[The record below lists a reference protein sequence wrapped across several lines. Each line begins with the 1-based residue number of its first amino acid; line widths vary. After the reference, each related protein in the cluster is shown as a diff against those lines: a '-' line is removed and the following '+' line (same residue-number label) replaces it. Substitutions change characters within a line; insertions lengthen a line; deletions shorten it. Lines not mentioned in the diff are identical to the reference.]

1 MAAFRSRL
9 VSGTSL
15 SLLMS
20 VGLVVAP
27 VRAQETGEVTV
38 LEEIVLTAEEQA
50 KQALGVSQITAEDLE
65 KQPVV
70 NDISEVVRKQ
80 PGVNLTGST
89 ATGQRGNQRQIDIRG
104 MGPENTLIL
113 IDGKPV
119 LSRNSVKMSRGG
131 ERDTRGDS
139 NWVPAELIE
148 RIEVIRGPAAARYGS
163 GASGG
168 VVNIITKRPETF
180 TGQIGL
186 HWNQPENDKEG
197 VTKRTNFLLA
207 GPAGERLT
215 FRVFGNYNE
224 TGGDDPDLNP
234 PQLDED
240 TGELTETYA
249 AREGVVNKDLGTLL
263 TWDMAPGHEL
273 DLQFDFSRQGNIYA
287 GDTRNGSVSEDAAG
301 LVGSETS
308 RIYRRV
314 LSATHRG
321 EYDFGE
327 SMSYLQWEQTD
338 NTRLC
343 TGLSG
348 SVEDNYV
355 PCVDTDGDG
364 ENDAFR
370 YNTIDLDNITAKSEW
385 IMPMNLGGKASRVT
399 LGAEYRGEFMKDPNS
414 ILNSLAEDPAVAE
427 ELAELLGI
435 PTDPALRDTESEQN
449 LIGLYAEGNIEWD
462 ERLTL
467 TPALRFDYSDT
478 FGSAWSPGPNATYEF
493 SDEWTVKLGVARAF
507 KTPNLFQ
514 LNPNYVYR
522 TRGNGCPYFEG
533 IQVDGP
539 CLVIGNPDLEAEKS
553 LNSEIGVAYA
563 GAQGI
568 NASLTYFHN
577 DYDNRIGSG
586 FVQYNEGATTDRIYR
601 WENEGKAVI
610 SGLEGNFSTDL
621 GDRFAFNANFTK
633 MIKSEKDNGEPL
645 SLVPE
650 YTINAALDWYATEAL
665 TVTLSATHY
674 GEISAAGIAS
684 TTGEVYE
691 DTESR
696 DPYTLVNLGGNWQI
710 NDTARVSAGITNLLD
725 KTVVR
730 TGSGANANTFNEPGR
745 AFYLTLNKSF

>member
-1 MAAFRSRL
+1 MATFRSSL
-9 VSGTSL
+9 ASGTSL
-15 SLLMS
+15 SLILS
-20 VGLVVAP
+20 AGLAVVP
-27 VRAQETGEVTV
+27 VQAQETGETTV

-50 KQALGVSQITAEDLE
+50 KQSLGVSQITEEELE

-180 TGQIGL
+180 MGQVGL

-197 VTKRTNFLLA
+197 VTKRTNFMLA

-215 FRVFGNYNE
+215 FRVFGSYNE
-224 TGGDDPDLNP
+224 TGADDADLNP
-234 PQLDED
+234 PILDPE
-240 TGELTETYA
+240 TGEYTDPYA
-249 AREGVVNKDLGTLL
+249 AREGVVNKDLGALL
-263 TWDMAPGHEL
+263 TWDVAPGHEL
-273 DLQFDFSRQGNIYA
+273 DLQFDFSRQGNVYA
-287 GDTRNGSVSEDAAG
+287 GDTRNGSLSEYSADLFGA
-301 LVGSETS
+301 ETS
-308 RIYRRV
+308 RMYRRT
-314 LSATHRG
+314 LSTTHRG

-327 SMSYLQWEQTD
+327 SISYLQWERTD

-343 TGLSG
+343 SGLAG
-348 SVEDNYV
+348 SSEDNYV

-364 ENDAFR
+364 EPDAFR
-370 YNTIDLDNITAKSEW
+370 YNTIKLDNVSAKTEW
-385 IMPMNLGGKASRVT
+385 IVPMDLGGKASRT
-399 LGAEYRGEFMKDPNS
+399 TFGAEYRGEFM
-414 ILNSLAEDPAVAE
+414 EDPYSIQN
-427 ELAELLGI
+427 ELPPELGGEAGI
-435 PTDPALRDTESEQN
+435 PIDPASRDSKSEQN
-449 LIGLYAEGNIEWD
+449 TLGLYVESNVEWD
-462 ERLTL
+462 DRLTL
-467 TPALRFDYSDT
+467 TPALRFDHSDT
-478 FGSAWSPGPNATYEF
+478 FGSAFLPGLNATYEF
-493 SDEWTVKLGVARAF
+493 SDEWTMKLGIAKAF

-522 TRGNGCPYFEG
+522 TMGNGCPW
-533 IQVDGP
+533 VDGERVGGP
-539 CLVIGNPDLEAEKS
+539 CLVIGNPDLDPEES
-553 LNSEIGVAYA
+553 LNSEVGVAYQ
-563 GAQGI
+563 GLQGI

-586 FVQYNEGATTDRIYR
+586 FVQYNAGATTNRLYR
-601 WENEGKAVI
+601 WENEGKAVV

-621 GDRFAFNANFTK
+621 GERFAINTNFTK

-645 SLVPE
+645 SLVPD
-650 YTINAALDWYATEAL
+650 YTINAALDWNATEDL

-674 GEISAAGIAS
+674 GRIEAASLAS

-696 DPYTLVNLGGNWQI
+696 DSYTLVNLGANWVV

-730 TGSGANANTFNEPGR
+730 TGSGSDANTFNEPGR
-745 AFYLTLNKSF
+745 AFYVTLNKTF

>member
-1 MAAFRSRL
+1 MATFRSRL

-15 SLLMS
+15 SLLVS
-20 VGLVVAP
+20 FGLVAAP
-27 VRAQETGEVTV
+27 LRAQETGDVTV

-50 KQALGVSQITAEDLE
+50 KQALGVSQVTAEDLE

-70 NDISEVVRKQ
+70 NDISEVVRRQ

-180 TGQIGL
+180 TGQLGL

-197 VTKRTNFLLA
+197 VTKRTNFMLA

-215 FRVFGNYNE
+215 FRVFGNYSE

-234 PQLDED
+234 PQLNEE
-240 TGELTETYA
+240 GELETLA
-249 AREGVVNKDLGTLL
+249 AREGVVNKDTGALL

-273 DLQFDFSRQGNIYA
+273 DLQFDFSRQGNIFA
-287 GDTRNGSVSEDAAG
+287 GDTRNGTISEDSAA
-301 LVGSETS
+301 LVGAETS
-308 RIYRRV
+308 RMYRRT
-314 LSATHRG
+314 LSTTHRG

-327 SMSYLQWEQTD
+327 SISYLQWEKTD

-343 TGLSG
+343 SGLSG
-348 SVEDNYV
+348 SIEDNYV
-355 PCVDTDGDG
+355 PCVDIDGDG

-370 YNTIDLDNITAKSEW
+370 NNTIDLDNITAKTEW
-385 IMPMNLGGKASRVT
+385 IMPMDLGGKASRVT
-399 LGAEYRGEFMKDPNS
+399 LGAEYRGEFMEDPNS
-414 ILNSLAEDPAVAE
+414 ILNSLAEDPEDAKD
-427 ELAELLGI
+427 LAELLGI
-435 PTDPALRDTESEQN
+435 PVDPADRETESEQN
-449 LIGLYAEGNIEWD
+449 LVGLYAEGNIEWND
-462 ERLTL
+462 RLTL

-478 FGSAWSPGPNATYEF
+478 FGSAWSPGLNATYEF
-493 SDEWTVKLGVARAF
+493 SDEWTMKLGVARAF

-522 TRGNGCPYFEG
+522 TRGNGCPYVDG
-533 IQVDGP
+533 VQVTGP

-553 LNSEIGVAYA
+553 LNSEIGIAYA

-586 FVQYNEGATTDRIYR
+586 FVQYNDGATTNRLYR

-610 SGLEGNFSTDL
+610 SGLEGNVSTDL

-645 SLVPE
+645 SLVPD
-650 YTINAALDWYATEAL
+650 YTLNAALDWQATEAL
-665 TVTLSATHY
+665 TVTLSATRY
-674 GEISAAGIAS
+674 GRIEAAGTAS
-684 TTGEVYE
+684 TTGEVYA

-696 DPYTLVNLGGNWQI
+696 DPYTLVNLGGNWQV

-730 TGSGANANTFNEPGR
+730 TGTGSSANTFNEPGR
-745 AFYLTLNKSF
+745 AFYVSLSKSF

>member
-1 MAAFRSRL
+1 MTTFRSRL

-27 VRAQETGEVTV
+27 LHAQETGDVTV

-50 KQALGVSQITAEDLE
+50 KQALGVSQITEEDLE
-65 KQPVV
+65 RQPVV

-148 RIEVIRGPAAARYGS
+148 RVEVIRGPAAARYGS

-180 TGQIGL
+180 MGQVGL
-186 HWNQPENDKEG
+186 HWNQPQNSEEG
-197 VTKRTNFLLA
+197 ATKRTNFLLA

-215 FRVFGNYNE
+215 IRVFGNYNKTE
-224 TGGDDPDLNP
+224 GDDPNLNP
-234 PQLDED
+234 PQLNDDGEYD
-240 TGELTETYA
+240 TFA
-249 AREGVVNKDLGTLL
+249 AREGVVNKDVGTLL

-287 GDTRNGSVSEDAAG
+287 GDTRSGTINEDAAS
-301 LVGSETS
+301 LVGAETS
-308 RIYRRV
+308 RMYRRT
-314 LSATHRG
+314 LSTTHRG

-327 SMSYLQWEQTD
+327 SVSYLQWERTD

-343 TGLSG
+343 SGLAG
-348 SVEDNYV
+348 SSEDNYV

-364 ENDAFR
+364 EDDAFR
-370 YNTIDLDNITAKSEW
+370 YNTIELDNIAAKTEW
-385 IMPMNLGGKASRVT
+385 ILPMDLAGRPSRT
-399 LGAEYRGEFMKDPNS
+399 TFGAEYRGEFMEDPYS
-414 ILNSLAEDPAVAE
+414 ILNDLPED
-427 ELAELLGI
+427 LAELVGI
-435 PTDPALRDTESEQN
+435 PADPADRETSSEQH
-449 LIGLYAEGNIEWD
+449 LLGFYVESNIEWND
-462 ERLTL
+462 RLTL
-467 TPALRFDYSDT
+467 TPALRFDHSDT
-478 FGSAWSPGPNATYEF
+478 FGNAWSPGLNATYAF
-493 SDEWTVKLGVARAF
+493 SDEWTMKLGVARAF

-522 TRGNGCPYFEG
+522 TMGNGCPW
-533 IQVDGP
+533 VDGDRLSGP
-539 CLVIGNPDLEAEKS
+539 CLVLGNPDLEAEKS
-553 LNSEIGVAYA
+553 LNSEVGIAYEGV
-563 GAQGI
+563 QGI

-586 FVQYNEGATTDRIYR
+586 FLQYNTGATENRLYR

-621 GDRFAFNANFTK
+621 GDRFGFNTNFTK

-650 YTINAALDWYATEAL
+650 YTINATLDWYATEDL

-674 GEISAAGIAS
+674 GEIEAASVAS

-696 DPYTLVNLGGNWQI
+696 DSYTLVNLGANWQV

-730 TGSGANANTFNEPGR
+730 TGSGSDANTFNEPGR
-745 AFYLTLNKSF
+745 AFYLSLNKSF

>member
-20 VGLVVAP
+20 AGLAVAP
-27 VRAQETGEVTV
+27 LRAQEVTV
-38 LEEIVLTAEEQA
+38 LEEIVLTAEEQT
-50 KQALGVSQITAEDLE
+50 KQALGVSQITEEDLE

-70 NDISEVVRKQ
+70 NDIAEAVRKQ

-104 MGPENTLIL
+104 IGPENTLIL

-180 TGQIGL
+180 TGQLGL
-186 HWNQPENDKEG
+186 HWSQPQNSQEG
-197 VTKRTNFLLA
+197 VTKRTNFMLA

-215 FRVFGNYNE
+215 VRVFGNYNK
-224 TGGDDPDLNP
+224 TGADDPDLNP
-234 PQLDED
+234 PVTDPE
-240 TGELTETYA
+240 TGEVTEPYA
-249 AREGVVNKDLGTLL
+249 AREGVVNKDAGALL
-263 TWDMAPGHEL
+263 TWDVAPGHEL
-273 DLQFDFSRQGNIYA
+273 DLQFDFSRQGNIFA
-287 GDTRNGSVSEDAAG
+287 GDTRNGAINDDSARLA
-301 LVGSETS
+301 GSETS
-308 RIYRRV
+308 RMYRRT
-314 LSATHRG
+314 LSTAHRG
-321 EYDFGE
+321 QYDFGE

-343 TGLSG
+343 TGLAG
-348 SVEDNYV
+348 RFEDNYV

-370 YNTIDLDNITAKSEW
+370 FNTIKLDNIAAKSEW
-385 IMPMNLGGKASRVT
+385 IMPMDLGGRASRMT
-399 LGAEYRGEFMKDPNS
+399 LGAEYRGEFMHDPHS
-414 ILNSLAEDPAVAE
+414 IANDLPPELVPDAGVPEDPADR
-427 ELAELLGI
+427 
-435 PTDPALRDTESEQN
+435 DPDSEQN
-449 LIGLYAEGNIEWD
+449 LIGLYAESNIEWD

-478 FGSAWSPGPNATYEF
+478 FGNVWSPGLNATYEF
-493 SDEWTVKLGVARAF
+493 NDEWTMKLGVARAF

-522 TRGNGCPYFEG
+522 TNGNGCPW
-533 IQVDGP
+533 VDGEQLSGP
-539 CLVIGNPDLEAEKS
+539 CLVLGNPDLEAEKS
-553 LNSEIGVAYA
+553 LNSEIGIAYE
-563 GAQGI
+563 GLQGI

-586 FVQYNEGATTDRIYR
+586 FVQYNQGATENRLYR
-601 WENEGKAVI
+601 WENEGKAVV

-633 MIKSEKDNGEPL
+633 MIRSEKDNGEPL

-650 YTINAALDWYATEAL
+650 YTINAALDWHATEAL

-674 GEISAAGIAS
+674 GRIEAASVAS

-696 DPYTLVNLGGNWQI
+696 DPYTLVNLGGNWRI
-710 NDTARVSAGITNLLD
+710 NDTARVSAGISNLFD

-730 TGSGANANTFNEPGR
+730 TGSGSDANTFNEPGR
-745 AFYLTLNKSF
+745 AFYLSLDRSF